1 MGVPVVS
8 KLGAGVSNRIAG
20 AIQTA
25 IGLPE
30 FVAADDDGYVEIA
43 LRATPDRLKELRR
56 DLPGMIERTCG
67 PAVYTRAV
75 EAAYRAMWKKYCE
88 TPDAAA

>member
-8 KLGAGVSNRIAG
+8 KLGAGVSSRLAG
-20 AIQTA
+20 AIQSA

-30 FVAADDDGYVEIA
+30 FVAVDDDGYVEIA
-43 LRATPDRLKELRR
+43 LRAAPDRLRALRR

-75 EAAYRAMWKKYCE
+75 EAAYRAMWE
-88 TPDAAA
+88 TWCRTPGA